1 MKVKRPLVIS
11 MRMVSLSGFTAE
23 MRLLEN
29 HSEDNHVLIGNAPA
43 HGLSVGLTNSRSKER
58 DMTRDEHEA
67 LHLLGKALHDAKK
80 MAFRIDHTRPN
91 AEINAEID
99 AVIEAELLRETKTLA
114 NWLCKLYGCN
124 REIED
129 IPTVIFDIDGTLA
142 DITHRVHLAQAKK
155 FNEFFDA
162 MVDDVPNKPIVALLN
177 GILNTGSLDTYLQ
190 VIYCTGRPEKYRSVT
205 QSFINDIQGYS
216 RDCPLLMRPNKQR
229 SVPDY
234 EIKQGMLDGILNHV
248 SKENILYAVDDR
260 QQVVDMWRSNGI
272 TCLQC
277 AVGNF

>member
-1 MKVKRPLVIS
+1 M
-11 MRMVSLSGFTAE
+11 T
-23 MRLLEN
+23 
-29 HSEDNHVLIGNAPA
+29 
-43 HGLSVGLTNSRSKER
+43 KEQ
-58 DMTRDEHEA
+58 HEA
-67 LHLLGKALHDAKK
+67 LHILGKTLLNAKK
-80 MAFRIDHTRPN
+80 TAFRIDHTRPK
-91 AEINAEID
+91 AEIVADLKRDLRNAEID
-99 AVIEAELLRETKTLA
+99 AAIEAELLRD
-114 NWLCKLYGCN
+114 KLYGCDT
-124 REIED
+124 EIED

-155 FNEFFDA
+155 FNDFFDA
-162 MVDDVPNKPIVALLN
+162 MADDVPNGPIVALLN
-177 GILNTGSLDTYLQ
+177 GILNAGSLDTYLQ
-190 VIYCTGRPEKYRSVT
+190 VIYCTGRPEKYRNVT
-205 QSFINDIQGYS
+205 QQFIDDVQVYS

-234 EIKQGMLDGILNHV
+234 KVKQDMLVGILEHV

>member
-1 MKVKRPLVIS
+1 
-11 MRMVSLSGFTAE
+11 
-23 MRLLEN
+23 
-29 HSEDNHVLIGNAPA
+29 
-43 HGLSVGLTNSRSKER
+43 
-58 DMTRDEHEA
+58 MTRDEHEE
-67 LHLLGKALHDAKK
+67 LHLLRKALHDAKK
-80 MAFRIDHTRPN
+80 KAFRIDHTRPN

-99 AVIEAELLRETKTLA
+99 AVIEAELLRD
-114 NWLCKLYGCN
+114 KLYGCI
-124 REIED
+124 RKTEIED

-162 MVDDVPNKPIVALLN
+162 MVDDVPNGPIVALLN

-205 QSFINDIQGYS
+205 QSFIDDIQRYS

>member
-1 MKVKRPLVIS
+1 
-11 MRMVSLSGFTAE
+11 
-23 MRLLEN
+23 
-29 HSEDNHVLIGNAPA
+29 
-43 HGLSVGLTNSRSKER
+43 
-58 DMTRDEHEA
+58 MTREEYEA
-67 LHLLGKALHDAKK
+67 LHVLRKALHNAKK
-80 MAFRIDHTRPN
+80 KAFRIDHTRPN

-99 AVIEAELLRETKTLA
+99 AVIEAELLRD
-114 NWLCKLYGCN
+114 KLYGCI
-124 REIED
+124 RKTEIED

-162 MVDDVPNKPIVALLN
+162 MVDDVPNGPIVALLN

>member
-1 MKVKRPLVIS
+1 
-11 MRMVSLSGFTAE
+11 
-23 MRLLEN
+23 
-29 HSEDNHVLIGNAPA
+29 
-43 HGLSVGLTNSRSKER
+43 
-58 DMTRDEHEA
+58 MTREEYEA
-67 LHLLGKALHDAKK
+67 LHVLRKALHNAKK
-80 MAFRIDHTRPN
+80 KAFRIDHTRPN

-99 AVIEAELLRETKTLA
+99 AVIEAELLRD
-114 NWLCKLYGCN
+114 KLYGCN

>member
-1 MKVKRPLVIS
+1 
-11 MRMVSLSGFTAE
+11 
-23 MRLLEN
+23 
-29 HSEDNHVLIGNAPA
+29 
-43 HGLSVGLTNSRSKER
+43 
-58 DMTRDEHEA
+58 MTRDE
-67 LHLLGKALHDAKK
+67 
-80 MAFRIDHTRPN
+80 

-99 AVIEAELLRETKTLA
+99 AVIEAELLRDLLDVAAVQQCEGLTAPEAYEVLQDE
-114 NWLCKLYGCN
+114 LYGCI
-124 REIED
+124 RKTEIED

-162 MVDDVPNKPIVALLN
+162 MVDDVPNGPIVALLN

-190 VIYCTGRPEKYRSVT
+190 VIYCTGRPEKYRKVT
-205 QSFINDIQGYS
+205 QSFIDDIQRYS

>member
-1 MKVKRPLVIS
+1 
-11 MRMVSLSGFTAE
+11 
-23 MRLLEN
+23 
-29 HSEDNHVLIGNAPA
+29 
-43 HGLSVGLTNSRSKER
+43 
-58 DMTRDEHEA
+58 MTRDEHEE
-67 LHLLGKALHDAKK
+67 LHLLRKALHDAKK
-80 MAFRIDHTRPN
+80 KAFRIDHTRPN

-99 AVIEAELLRETKTLA
+99 AVIDAELLRETKTLA

-162 MVDDVPNKPIVALLN
+162 MVDDVPNGPIVALLN
-177 GILNTGSLDTYLQ
+177 GILNTGSLDTYSQ

>member
-1 MKVKRPLVIS
+1 
-11 MRMVSLSGFTAE
+11 
-23 MRLLEN
+23 
-29 HSEDNHVLIGNAPA
+29 
-43 HGLSVGLTNSRSKER
+43 
-58 DMTRDEHEA
+58 MTRDEHEA

-99 AVIEAELLRETKTLA
+99 AVIEAELLRD
-114 NWLCKLYGCN
+114 KLYGCI
-124 REIED
+124 RKTEIED

-162 MVDDVPNKPIVALLN
+162 MVDDVPNGPIVALLN

-190 VIYCTGRPEKYRSVT
+190 VIYCTGRPEKYRKVT
-205 QSFINDIQGYS
+205 QSFIDDIQRYS

>member
-1 MKVKRPLVIS
+1 
-11 MRMVSLSGFTAE
+11 
-23 MRLLEN
+23 
-29 HSEDNHVLIGNAPA
+29 
-43 HGLSVGLTNSRSKER
+43 
-58 DMTRDEHEA
+58 MTRDEYEA
-67 LHLLGKALHDAKK
+67 LHVLGKALHDAKK

-99 AVIEAELLRETKTLA
+99 AVIEAELLRD
-114 NWLCKLYGCN
+114 KLYGCN

-162 MVDDVPNKPIVALLN
+162 MVDDVPNGPIVALLN

>member
-1 MKVKRPLVIS
+1 
-11 MRMVSLSGFTAE
+11 
-23 MRLLEN
+23 
-29 HSEDNHVLIGNAPA
+29 
-43 HGLSVGLTNSRSKER
+43 
-58 DMTRDEHEA
+58 MTRDQHEA

-99 AVIEAELLRETKTLA
+99 AVIEAELLRD
-114 NWLCKLYGCN
+114 KLYGCI
-124 REIED
+124 RKTEIED

-162 MVDDVPNKPIVALLN
+162 MVDDVPNGPIVALLN

-190 VIYCTGRPEKYRSVT
+190 VIYCTGRPEKYRKVT
-205 QSFINDIQGYS
+205 QSFIDDIQRYS

>member
-1 MKVKRPLVIS
+1 
-11 MRMVSLSGFTAE
+11 
-23 MRLLEN
+23 
-29 HSEDNHVLIGNAPA
+29 
-43 HGLSVGLTNSRSKER
+43 
-58 DMTRDEHEA
+58 MTRDEHEE
-67 LHLLGKALHDAKK
+67 LHLLRKALHDAKK

-99 AVIEAELLRETKTLA
+99 AVIEAELLRD
-114 NWLCKLYGCN
+114 KLYGCI
-124 REIED
+124 RKTEIED

-205 QSFINDIQGYS
+205 QSFIDDIQRYS

>member
-1 MKVKRPLVIS
+1 M
-11 MRMVSLSGFTAE
+11 T
-23 MRLLEN
+23 
-29 HSEDNHVLIGNAPA
+29 
-43 HGLSVGLTNSRSKER
+43 KEQ
-58 DMTRDEHEA
+58 HEA
-67 LHLLGKALHDAKK
+67 LHVLGKALHNAKK
-80 MAFRIDHTRPN
+80 KAFRIDHTRPN

-99 AVIEAELLRETKTLA
+99 AVIEAELLRD
-114 NWLCKLYGCN
+114 KLYGCI
-124 REIED
+124 RKTEIED

-162 MVDDVPNKPIVALLN
+162 MVDDVPNGPIVALLN

-190 VIYCTGRPEKYRSVT
+190 VIYCTGRPEKYRKVT
-205 QSFINDIQGYS
+205 QSFIDDIQRYS

>member
-1 MKVKRPLVIS
+1 
-11 MRMVSLSGFTAE
+11 
-23 MRLLEN
+23 
-29 HSEDNHVLIGNAPA
+29 
-43 HGLSVGLTNSRSKER
+43 
-58 DMTRDEHEA
+58 MTREEYEA
-67 LHLLGKALHDAKK
+67 LHVLRKALHNAKK
-80 MAFRIDHTRPN
+80 KAFRIDHTRPN

-99 AVIEAELLRETKTLA
+99 AVIEAELLRD
-114 NWLCKLYGCN
+114 KLYGCI
-124 REIED
+124 RKTEIED

>member
-1 MKVKRPLVIS
+1 
-11 MRMVSLSGFTAE
+11 
-23 MRLLEN
+23 
-29 HSEDNHVLIGNAPA
+29 
-43 HGLSVGLTNSRSKER
+43 
-58 DMTRDEHEA
+58 MTRDEHEA

-99 AVIEAELLRETKTLA
+99 AVIEAELLRD
-114 NWLCKLYGCN
+114 KLYGCI
-124 REIED
+124 RKTEIED